1 MQYLR
6 KQKFGPKH
14 LLTRATWF
22 EIHNKYVRKIRYLWV
37 IRGSIYMKVPMKW
50 QEKGDL
56 LLQVTFYYR
65 WPLITGDCRYRFDY
79 LYIFSKAW
87 KEFFFLL
94 LKMPVILD
102 PTHIHPILKNPWW
115 LYFPYTKDF
124 SITLTGHGWRA
135 GNSTLILV
143 FFFSFDICIQI
154 ISMFAQNL

>member
-56 LLQVTFYYR
+56 LLQVTFNYR
-65 WPLITGDCRYRFDY
+65 WLQVQVWLFIYFFKSLKR
-79 LYIFSKAW
+79 I
-87 KEFFFLL
+87 FFLL